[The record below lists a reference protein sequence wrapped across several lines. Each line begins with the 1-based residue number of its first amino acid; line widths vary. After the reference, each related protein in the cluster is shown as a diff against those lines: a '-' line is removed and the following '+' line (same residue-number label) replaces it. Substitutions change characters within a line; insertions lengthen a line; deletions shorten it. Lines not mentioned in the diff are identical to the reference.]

1 MKFQEILEKHYQ
13 SEFFRIE
20 FEPEKINERR
30 KFEQYRIFVEVN
42 FKITIKKKKIYLIVF
57 FLYAFLRKQIL
68 LDLFGSGMCG
78 IVCELCD

>member
-1 MKFQEILEKHYQ
+1 M

-42 FKITIKKKKIYLIVF
+42 
-57 FLYAFLRKQIL
+57 L
-68 LDLFGSGMCG
+68 L
-78 IVCELCD
+78 